1 MEELWRRL
9 VSDNV
14 ENVTLEILKGLQ
26 ASVAALTKQVAR
38 LEPLPQLVRELT
50 ERFDRLEAST
60 RKDRRDMAGMLVMMR
75 AVAGD
80 FDQRVREVEE
90 RLTALEGHAS

>member
-1 MEELWRRL
+1 MP
-9 VSDNV
+9 DNV
-14 ENVTLEILKGLQ
+14 EHITLEILKGLQ
-26 ASVAALTKQVAR
+26 ASVAALTKQIAQ
-38 LEPLPQLVRELT
+38 LEPLPNQVRELT
-50 ERFDRLEAST
+50 ERFDRLEALA

-90 RLTALEGHAS
+90 RVTALEGEAS